1 MNTATTPVDD
11 IPSFPDTDES
21 TTPISE
27 PWTPLIRSGET
38 SPDSEV
44 IEDPVVTTQKKKK
57 KKKPKKSAKAKE
69 AAALKAKAQAAE
81 DAESRPTVLC
91 ISRNKHWRYISSYH
105 VGTIVAV
112 LSPYWILKSLSGSV
126 APTPSRALRIFAS
139 PEYGSNDANGF
150 TFGNRCYASS
160 SSPTAT
166 NVQ

>member
-1 MNTATTPVDD
+1 VGSFFKFLGFRPTFLQFLGVLRRERHRILLLKAMNTATTPVDD

-69 AAALKAKAQAAE
+69 AAAQSNATTAK
-81 DAESRPTVLC
+81 SR
-91 ISRNKHWRYISSYH
+91 
-105 VGTIVAV
+105 VA
-112 LSPYWILKSLSGSV
+112 LPSLPFLFSPRGS
-126 APTPSRALRIFAS
+126 PM
-139 PEYGSNDANGF
+139 
-150 TFGNRCYASS
+150 
-160 SSPTAT
+160 
-166 NVQ
+166 

>member
-1 MNTATTPVDD
+1 VGSFFKFLGFRPTSLQFLGVLRRERRRILLLKAMNTETTPVDD

-44 IEDPVVTTQKKKK
+44 IEDPVVTAQKKKK

-112 LSPYWILKSLSGSV
+112 LFPY
-126 APTPSRALRIFAS
+126 
-139 PEYGSNDANGF
+139 
-150 TFGNRCYASS
+150 
-160 SSPTAT
+160 
-166 NVQ
+166 